1 MSVSILIA
9 LVIVSISVVVYVLL
23 RSGLRFFNFLKWLLE
38 KERGVRFLNWVYK
51 GKFGKKRI
59 DNYLEKIVKREFKF
73 EKTYKVNQNKHSLT
87 IATKRKRQP
96 WEYSIRNKNKRW
108 KSKKN
113 KNYNYIVLIDA
124 QRYQVLKL
132 TRK

>member
-1 MSVSILIA
+1 MTLTLSIIISLSILT
-9 LVIVSISVVVYVLL
+9 YVLL

-38 KERGVRFLNWVYK
+38 REKGVRFLNWVYK

-59 DNYLEKIVKREFKF
+59 DNYLEKIVKREFRFGKR
-73 EKTYKVNQNKHSLT
+73 YKVNQNAHSLT
-87 IATKRKRQP
+87 IATKRKKQP
-96 WEYSIRNKNKRW
+96 WEFSIRNKNKKW

-113 KNYNYIVLIDA
+113 KNYNYTVLIDA
-124 QRYQVLKL
+124 KRYHVLKL